1 LYQSIF
7 VLIIDNIFCI
17 TLSTSSLYI
26 STLDQIFDF
35 KPNEDGD
42 YDISAV
48 AELIVSEFLLQQENN
63 VRLMSN
69 NNSSNINN
77 DTNNKLEFALEML
90 QIKESI
96 SMIIWTD
103 EKQLILCEFPLL
115 SNRSNTSPS
124 LEYLLS
130 VTERQPIMISL
141 ILDIGNNDC
150 KIDYKVSFPPS
161 MVCSKNIDFHK
172 NNGNINDDNYLL
184 ELFPNIEE
192 RLSINWLKRKAF
204 LEELQRLIAVLE
216 YDAVDFSFIMIAL
229 RMKHDKMYTLCT
241 VEFRLSHLFPMQL
254 PLMKLHDL
262 QNSFDSNIDT
272 SSIKVKTFWTP
283 ERLAR
288 ELLLLSSSVISLQAF
303 GVDILQAM

>member
-1 LYQSIF
+1 M
-7 VLIIDNIFCI
+7 
-17 TLSTSSLYI
+17 SS
-26 STLDQIFDF
+26 
-35 KPNEDGD
+35 
-42 YDISAV
+42 
-48 AELIVSEFLLQQENN
+48 
-63 VRLMSN
+63 
-69 NNSSNINN
+69 NNSSSVNN
-77 DTNNKLEFALEML
+77 DMNNKLEFALEML
-90 QIKESI
+90 QVKESI
-96 SMIIWTD
+96 SMIVWTE
-103 EKQLILCEFPLL
+103 EKQLVLCEFPLL
-115 SNRSNTSPS
+115 SNRSYTSPS

-130 VTERQPIMISL
+130 VTKSQPIMISL

-150 KIDYKVSFPPS
+150 KIDYKVLFPPS

-172 NNGNINDDNYLL
+172 NNNSNDDNYLL

-272 SSIKVKTFWTP
+272 SSIKVKAFWSP
-283 ERLAR
+283 ERVAR